1 MSDATVATVAPAPLG
16 EVTPSWQ
23 LLLTLGL
30 AGAASG
36 LLIITLYTLTL
47 PRIDAYKSREMRVA
61 IEEVL
66 KAPARS
72 DTFYLEHG
80 ALSATRPSGEA
91 ANFERAYRGY
101 DAAGKPIGYA
111 IEATGPGFADPIRLL
126 VGYDAAHHTLIAMK
140 ILDSKE
146 TPGIADGVL
155 KPAFTGQFEG
165 ANVPVI
171 GVRASPK
178 AAEKGTVV
186 LITGATISSR
196 AILKAI
202 NKTLERWDP
211 VIATFEKGE
220 AAAQPAKGIH

>member
-1 MSDATVATVAPAPLG
+1 MSDTTAVPAPAG
-16 EVTPSWQ
+16 NVTPSWQ
-23 LLLTLGL
+23 LLLTLGV

-36 LLIITLYTLTL
+36 LLIISLYTLTL

-72 DTFYLEHG
+72 DTLYLDHG
-80 ALSATRPSGEA
+80 ALTATRPAGDA
-91 ANFERAYRGY
+91 AKLERVYRGY
-101 DAAGKPIGYA
+101 DAAGSAVGYA
-111 IEATGPGFADPIRLL
+111 IEATGPGFSDPIRLL
-126 VGYDAAHHTLIAMK
+126 VGYDAAHHALIAMK

-165 ANVPVI
+165 AIVPVV

-178 AAEKGTVV
+178 GADKGTVV

-211 VIATFEKGE
+211 LISRYE
-220 AAAQPAKGIH
+220 AGAAPTAGTGTR